1 MNIVEL
7 KTDIVRLVME
17 TESKAL
23 LEQVFQYFRSLQQQ
37 DSAGQPSQNVN
48 ALAPSLELMKQAASD
63 PLYLA
68 DLQEV
73 SEDFAP
79 IDHETI
85 QP

>member
-17 TESKAL
+17 TESKAM
-23 LEQVFQYFRSLQQQ
+23 LEQVFQYFRTLRQQ
-37 DSAGQPSQNVN
+37 DSPGQTSKNDN
-48 ALAPSLELMKQAASD
+48 ASVSKLEMMKQAASD

-73 SEDFAP
+73 MDDFAP
-79 IDHETI
+79 K
-85 QP
+85 PFF